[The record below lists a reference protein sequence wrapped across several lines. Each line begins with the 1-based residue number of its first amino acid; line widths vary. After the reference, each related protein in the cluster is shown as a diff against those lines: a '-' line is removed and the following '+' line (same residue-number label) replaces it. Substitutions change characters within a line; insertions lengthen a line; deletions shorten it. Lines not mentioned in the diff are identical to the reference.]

1 MDREKEIIRLF
12 PAKLKGALQSACLDY
27 DNIRE
32 IRLRANRPVQIIGG
46 SHMYYLSGSGNLTS
60 REELGYVVTKE
71 ELRETMELAG
81 NYSLYAY
88 EEELRDFSP
97 WRAVTG
103 SAWPEK

>member
-1 MDREKEIIRLF
+1 M
-12 PAKLKGALQSACLDY
+12 
-27 DNIRE
+27 
-32 IRLRANRPVQIIGG
+32 
-46 SHMYYLSGSGNLTS
+46 
-60 REELGYVVTKE
+60 VTKE

-88 EEELRDFSP
+88 EEELRRDFSP